1 MCGVSR
7 DTGGN
12 SKRAR
17 AVQAN
22 ARTRSGFTG
31 ISCGREESGVALTHK
46 RAYDVDREARTIR
59 RRASRTLTR
68 TNTVGLAESGES
80 LTVESKRELSPE
92 MAEVEGVVATL
103 GRAFR
108 NTVNFYKAEYG
119 GGMSHADAVK
129 ATEEMEEW
137 RRKWA
142 AEKPAR
148 ELDWGE
154 ISALAEVSLGDG
166 LAAWVRLKE
175 AAENDLASGYRASQV
190 LGGYPDAWTLAQFL
204 AIRDSFCD
212 EWQPRGGIESA
223 MIDML
228 AVAFSLQMYWASIAH
243 ERATRR
249 YDEQKEAVSRFEV
262 GGWKSPFQS
271 EADAVD
277 QAHRLA
283 DGYNRQFL
291 RVLRQLRDLRR
302 YTPPVIVNNGGQVNV
317 AASGG
322 QQVNVAQ

>member
-1 MCGVSR
+1 MS
-7 DTGGN
+7 
-12 SKRAR
+12 
-17 AVQAN
+17 
-22 ARTRSGFTG
+22 
-31 ISCGREESGVALTHK
+31 HK
-46 RAYDVDREARTIR
+46 RAYDVDTDTRDAR
-59 RRASRTLTR
+59 RRTTRTLTR
-68 TNTVGLAESGES
+68 THTMVRARDRAEE
-80 LTVESKRELSPE
+80 TIVTQRELSPE
-92 MAEVEGVVATL
+92 AAEAEVVIAAL

-108 NTVNFYKAEYG
+108 NTVNFYKQEYG

-129 ATEEMEEW
+129 EARRMESF

-148 ELDWGE
+148 ELDWEE
-154 ISALAEVSLGDG
+154 ISALAQKSVPGA
-166 LAAWVRLKE
+166 LAAWQRVKE
-175 AAENDLASGYRASQV
+175 AAENDLASGFRVSQI
-190 LGGYPDAWTLAQFL
+190 LGGYPNAWTLAQFL
-204 AIRDSFCD
+204 AIRDAFCD

-223 MIDML
+223 MIDMM
-228 AVAFSLQMYWASIAH
+228 AVAFSLQMYWATIAH

-249 YDEQKEAVSRFEV
+249 HDEQKKEVGRFEA

-317 AASGG
+317 GA
-322 QQVNVAQ
+322 QQVNVAPGNLER